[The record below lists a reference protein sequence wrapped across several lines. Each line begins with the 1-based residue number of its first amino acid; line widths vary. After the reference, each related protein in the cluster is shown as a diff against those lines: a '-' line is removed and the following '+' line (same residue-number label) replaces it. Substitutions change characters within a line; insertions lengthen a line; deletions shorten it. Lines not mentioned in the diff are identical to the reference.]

1 MIYFSMFGACKTS
14 AMDFVTAM
22 LTGLSVQLW
31 LPPTNAIQILKSC
44 HKFSDTHTV
53 YLWVL
58 NFCFWS
64 RMCLIFN
71 LERNN
76 IQYRH
81 LFYEG
86 SIAHTVRI
94 RIRIV
99 QDMQS
104 EIKQRAQTNNIRY
117 SQPRVSANWGLH
129 PPLRPSLTRSLPLLQ
144 QQKYQ
149 LQCSLNFLGFWIIK
163 RIKWWRNSERI
174 IKQNRYSIQ

>member
-22 LTGLSVQLW
+22 LTGLSVHFW
-31 LPPTNAIQILKSC
+31 LRPTNARKILKSW
-44 HKFSDTHTV
+44 HMFSDTHTV

-58 NFCFWS
+58 KFCFWS

-71 LERNN
+71 LEKNN

-86 SIAHTVRI
+86 SIAHTERI

-104 EIKQRAQTNNIRY
+104 EIKQRAQTQISDTASHVCQQTEGCTLLSDPPWHAPFAFTATEISTPVQ
-117 SQPRVSANWGLH
+117 SQ
-129 PPLRPSLTRSLPLLQ
+129 
-144 QQKYQ
+144 
-149 LQCSLNFLGFWIIK
+149 FLGILK
-163 RIKWWRNSERI
+163 HKEN
-174 IKQNRYSIQ
+174 QMMT